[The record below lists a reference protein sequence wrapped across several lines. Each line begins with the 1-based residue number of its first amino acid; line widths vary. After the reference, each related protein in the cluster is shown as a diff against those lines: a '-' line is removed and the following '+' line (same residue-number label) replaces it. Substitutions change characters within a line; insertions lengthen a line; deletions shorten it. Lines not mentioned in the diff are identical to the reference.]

1 MAEVVSEKERLAQK
15 FAKLEMKE
23 KLIKEKERK
32 LRTKRLIELG
42 SIITSAGLDDLEKEI
57 LLGALLEIKNLSDKD
72 EKINDWRVKGK
83 EFLKTDEE
91 LNPQPLIISFASE
104 LPGEIKIA
112 LKQKKFKWNQ
122 FRNEWYGYGKKEDL
136 EGFLNA
142 QKATVEIAGSKE

>member
-1 MAEVVSEKERLAQK
+1 MVDGISEKEKLAQK

-57 LLGALLEIKNLSDKD
+57 LLGAFLEIKNLSGKD
-72 EKINDWRVKGK
+72 GKINDWREKGK
-83 EFLKTDEE
+83 GFLKTDEE

-104 LPGEIKIA
+104 LPGEIKTA
-112 LKQKKFKWNQ
+112 LKKKKFKWNQ
-122 FRNEWYGYGKKEDL
+122 FRREWYGYGKKEEL
-136 EGFLNA
+136 EKSLSGLNA
-142 QKATVEIAGSKE
+142 NVEVASAEE